1 VTGRKSGKQL
11 DRFDRDLL
19 AFMLS
24 WAPYGGPPEN
34 ECFVE
39 FGMSTD
45 RVRERCMEVVCG
57 ARPVEYRDTD
67 CSMILRCS
75 RLLLAPVQR
84 DNRSAAPV
92 ARPRV
97 TRFARLAVSTTFHP
111 AIDAEASLRSGGNRL
126 GDAAIDLK
134 PGLSAAGD
142 DTPNGRHGDVENHVA
157 ERQIRPGPVR
167 LR

>member
-1 VTGRKSGKQL
+1 VTGRKSGKRQL

-45 RVRERCMEVVCG
+45 RVRERCMEVVTG
-57 ARPVEYRDTD
+57 ARAVEYGDTD

-75 RLLLAPVQR
+75 RLLLGPVQR
-84 DNRSAAPV
+84 DRRSDAEV

-97 TRFARLAVSTTFHP
+97 NRFARRAASARNLLGGEAVIARTAT
-111 AIDAEASLRSGGNRL
+111 
-126 GDAAIDLK
+126 
-134 PGLSAAGD
+134 
-142 DTPNGRHGDVENHVA
+142 
-157 ERQIRPGPVR
+157 
-167 LR
+167 